1 MDWDKLRIFHAAAE
15 AGSFTHAG
23 EQLHMSQSA
32 VSRQISAL
40 EADLKVTLFH
50 RHARGLVLT
59 EQGEL
64 LNTTVTEVFA
74 KLQTAE
80 TLLTDS
86 TSKPSGD
93 LRVSAPIGFGTI
105 WLAPRLNEFAELYPE
120 IRIELMLNDEQ
131 VDIGMRAADV
141 AIWTREPEQ
150 ADLIRR
156 PLIETRVRAFASAA
170 YIRRYGAPAAI
181 EDLDR
186 HRIVSYS
193 GQPAQHLTAVNWIEI
208 VGRDGKDPRSSV
220 LRVNSVVAI
229 KYAIRAGIGIGMI
242 PEYMIENDSDLVPIL
257 PDIEAPKLP
266 ILFAFPEE
274 LKNSKKVQLFRD
286 FLVSKTRGGAK

>member
-64 LNTTVTEVFA
+64 LNRTVSEVFA

-93 LRVSAPIGFGTI
+93 LRVTAPIGFGTI
-105 WLAPRLNEFAELYPE
+105 WLGPRLCEFTDLYPD
-120 IRIELMLNDEQ
+120 IRIELILNDEQ

-141 AIWTREPEQ
+141 AIWTREPDQ
-150 ADLIRR
+150 ADLVRR
-156 PLIETRVRAFASAA
+156 PLLESRVRAVASVN
-170 YIRRYGAPAAI
+170 YIRRFGAPASI
-181 EDLDR
+181 DDLDQ
-186 HRIVSYS
+186 HRIISYS
-193 GQPAQHLTAVNWIEI
+193 GQPAQHLTAVNWIET
-208 VGRDGKDPRSSV
+208 VGRENREPRPAV

-229 KYAIRAGIGIGMI
+229 KYAVRAGIGIGMI
-242 PEYMIENDSDLVPIL
+242 PDYMSENDTDLVPVL
-257 PDIEAPKLP
+257 PDMEAPKLP
-266 ILFAFPEE
+266 ILFAYPEE
-274 LKNSKKVQLFRD
+274 LRNSKKVQLLRD
-286 FLVSKTRGGAK
+286 FLVSKTRGWK

>member
-64 LNTTVTEVFA
+64 LNRTVVEVFA

-80 TLLTDS
+80 TLLSDT

-93 LRVSAPIGFGTI
+93 LRVTAPIGFGTV
-105 WLAPRLNEFAELYPE
+105 WLTQRLREFTDLYPD
-120 IRIELMLNDEQ
+120 IRIELILTDEQ
-131 VDIGMRAADV
+131 VDIGMREADV

-150 ADLIRR
+150 ADLVRR
-156 PLIETRVRAFASAA
+156 PLFESRVRAFASAQ
-170 YIRRYGAPAAI
+170 YIRRFGAPKDLA
-181 EDLDR
+181 DLDQ
-186 HRIVSYS
+186 HRIVAYS
-193 GQPAQHLTAVNWIEI
+193 GLPAQHLDAMSWIETA
-208 VGRDGKDPRSSV
+208 GRSGLERRAAV

-229 KYAIRAGIGIGMI
+229 KFAIKAGIGIGMI
-242 PEYMIENDSDLVPIL
+242 PDYMTEDESELVPVL
-257 PDIEAPKLP
+257 PEIEQPTLQMV
-266 ILFAFPEE
+266 FAFPEE
-274 LKNSKKVQLFRD
+274 LRSSKKVQLLRD
-286 FLVSKTRGGAK
+286 FLVVKAKRPK

>member
-23 EQLHMSQSA
+23 EALHMSQSA
-32 VSRQISAL
+32 VSRQISSL

-50 RHARGLVLT
+50 RHARGLMLT

-64 LNTTVTEVFA
+64 LNRTVAEVFS

-80 TLLTDS
+80 TLLSDAAT
-86 TSKPSGD
+86 KPSGE
-93 LRVSAPIGFGTI
+93 LRVTAPIGFGTV
-105 WLAPRLNEFAELYPE
+105 WMTQRLREFADLYPE
-120 IRIELMLNDEQ
+120 IRVELILNDEQ

-156 PLIETRVRAFASAA
+156 PLFSSRVRAFASAQ
-170 YIRRYGAPAAI
+170 YIRKFGTPQTLA
-181 EDLDR
+181 ELDN
-186 HRIVSYS
+186 HRIIVYS
-193 GQPAQHLTAVNWIEI
+193 GQPAQHLHAMSWIENA
-208 VGRDGKDPRSSV
+208 GRDGRGPRDAV
-220 LRVNSVVAI
+220 LKINSVVAI

-242 PEYMIENDSDLVPIL
+242 PDYMTEADSDLVPVLAEIEQPTL
-257 PDIEAPKLP
+257 PLI
-266 ILFAFPEE
+266 FAYPEE
-274 LKNSKKVQLFRD
+274 LRNSKKVQLLRD
-286 FLVSKTRGGAK
+286 FLVSQAREWK

>member
-32 VSRQISAL
+32 VSRQISSL

-64 LNTTVTEVFA
+64 LNRTVTEVFA

-80 TLLTDS
+80 TLLSDS

-93 LRVSAPIGFGTI
+93 LRVTAPIGFGTV
-105 WLAPRLNEFAELYPE
+105 WLTQRLREFTDLYAE
-120 IRIELMLNDEQ
+120 IRVELILNDEQ
-131 VDIGMRAADV
+131 VDIGMREADV
-141 AIWTREPEQ
+141 AIWTRDPDQ

-156 PLIETRVRAFASAA
+156 PLFEARVRAFASAQ
-170 YIRRYGAPAAI
+170 YIRRFGAPKSLG
-181 EDLDR
+181 DLDR
-186 HRIVSYS
+186 HRIIAYS
-193 GQPAQHLTAVNWIEI
+193 GQPAQHLAAMTWIETA
-208 VGRDGKDPRSSV
+208 GREGLERRQPV

-229 KYAIRAGIGIGMI
+229 QYAVRAGIGIGMI
-242 PEYMIENDSDLVPIL
+242 PDYMIESESDMVPVL
-257 PDIEAPKLP
+257 AEIEQPTLQMVYAY
-266 ILFAFPEE
+266 PEE
-274 LKNSKKVQLFRD
+274 LKSSKKVQLLRD
-286 FLVSKTRGGAK
+286 FLVANAKRMK